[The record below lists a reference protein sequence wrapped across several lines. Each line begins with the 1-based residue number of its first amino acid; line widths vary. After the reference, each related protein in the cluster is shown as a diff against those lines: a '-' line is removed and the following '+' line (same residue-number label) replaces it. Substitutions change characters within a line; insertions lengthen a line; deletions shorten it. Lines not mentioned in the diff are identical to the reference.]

1 MRRGRRRTSAVAVVV
16 AIAVLTGCSGADE
29 PSAAPSSV
37 ASSLTPEPAPD
48 YTPDTNLADDM
59 AELAHLAEQLAHD
72 LDVVPAR
79 SGAVVGADL
88 SWPQCPAGMGIP
100 QRRSAG
106 APLPLDSAEY
116 VIIGLTNGPAF
127 YPNPCL
133 GDQVAWATERK
144 ALVAAYSVISYPDAD
159 ILQRFGDQGPY
170 DASTRLGRLRNVGY
184 QQAGFNVDSMR
195 KVGLV
200 TPIVWLDVEPV
211 SDWEWS
217 RDIVANAAV
226 VEGAARGY
234 RDAGY
239 QTGVYSTPLLWSDIV
254 GDLSFGVPEWR
265 AAGQTSREEALRRCA
280 DDWSIQGGPAILGQW
295 VEAGRDMNVTCPGIA
310 ASLGGWFHQT

>member
-1 MRRGRRRTSAVAVVV
+1 M
-16 AIAVLTGCSGADE
+16 
-29 PSAAPSSV
+29 
-37 ASSLTPEPAPD
+37 TPEPAPD

-79 SGAVVGADL
+79 SGQVVGADV

-106 APLPLDSAEY
+106 APMPLETSEY
-116 VIIGLTNGPAF
+116 VVIGLTNGPAF

-133 GDQVAWATERK
+133 ADQVAWATDRK
-144 ALVAAYSVISYPDAD
+144 MLVAAYSVISYPDAD

-170 DASTRLGRLRNVGY
+170 DAATRLGRLRNVGY
-184 QQAGFNVDSMR
+184 QQAGFNVASMR

-217 RDIVANAAV
+217 RDLGANAAV

-254 GDLSFGVPEWR
+254 GDLAFGIPEWR
-265 AAGQTSREEALRRCA
+265 AAGQTSREEALNRCG
-280 DDWSIQGGPAILGQW
+280 DDWSIQGGRAVLGQW

-310 ASLGGWFHQT
+310 VNLGGWFHQT